1 MHCTFYTLRKSDK
14 RIALTA
20 FSADG
25 LLGEYGDVA
34 ELILDLYDARLLGVI

>member
-14 RIALTA
+14 LIALTT
-20 FSADG
+20 FGADG

>member
-14 RIALTA
+14 LIALTT
-20 FSADG
+20 FGADG

-34 ELILDLYDARLLGVI
+34 ELFLDLYDARLLGVI